1 MMDVD
6 ETPELVSSRS
16 SSSSSRNAPFRPA
29 SAPVNNNNNNNNNG
43 SGGLGTTNPPRAIR
57 TAPTSTN
64 GINNNNNNN
73 DQQNVRVVARVR
85 PLSTKE
91 LNERS
96 GESIVAYPRQSN
108 IRVVEPSSSSSHDSV
123 DNYGMMGS
131 SSSVVGGG
139 DNNNNKRK
147 FDFDSVFGPASTQKE
162 VYENTCGDMISSSI
176 FRGFNAT
183 ILAYGQTG
191 SGKVSFWICGVWRI
205 CVVVVHQ
212 GAP

>member
-16 SSSSSRNAPFRPA
+16 SSSSSSSRNAPFRPA
-29 SAPVNNNNNNNNNG
+29 SAPVNSNNNNNNG
-43 SGGLGTTNPPRAIR
+43 SGGLGATNPPRAIR

-64 GINNNNNNN
+64 GINSNNNNN

-108 IRVVEPSSSSSHDSV
+108 IRVVEPSSSHDSV
-123 DNYGMMGS
+123 DN
-131 SSSVVGGG
+131 VG
-139 DNNNNKRK
+139 DNNKRK
-147 FDFDSVFGPASTQKE
+147 FDFDSVFGPASTQQE

-176 FRGFNAT
+176 FKGFNAT

-191 SGKVSFWICGVWRI
+191 SGKVRL
-205 CVVVVHQ
+205 CVFLFGGFLCVGSQ
-212 GAP
+212 RCT